1 MIDANNYVY
10 VNKLLSLNIDNVDR
24 SVVENRIFT
33 SGGTLSGVFAGDT
46 ILTGYWGVAINLNYG
61 GFTNGIG
68 GGNNAR
74 SYEPGYSAFTV
85 NMRSSASQTTFDR
98 RLFTVM
104 PDTGN
109 ISCAGGLTTGNS
121 NSFLGNL
128 RINGTDYGNT
138 LYQNT
143 VNYDI
148 GISTNVSSTSGGNIK
163 FNTRAVTRMVIDGA
177 TGSVGIGNNTPWV
190 DLNLGDVSVGG
201 SSGSL
206 VFGKNNGGGG
216 SRQYRQGFSSN
227 FFFCFGDSGNVNN
240 STAPWT
246 LQMAISYQAPASSLT
261 ISSTGSVIMPN
272 GWTSS
277 DERIKTNIK
286 TIENALEKTLL
297 LRGVEYNNFKIEL
310 DKNV

>member
-1 MIDANNYVY
+1 ML
-10 VNKLLSLNIDNVDR
+10 KGQLLK
-24 SVVENRIFT
+24 IFT
-33 SGGTLSGVFAGDT
+33 NGAMLTGVFAGDT

-61 GFTNGIG
+61 GSTNGVG
-68 GGNNAR
+68 GGNNSR
-74 SYEPGYSAFTV
+74 SYVAGYSAFTV

-163 FNTRAVTRMVIDGA
+163 FNTRAVTRMGIDGA
-177 TGSVGIGNNTPWV
+177 TGSVGIGNLSPW
-190 DLNLGDVSVGG
+190 GHGHH
-201 SSGSL
+201 
-206 VFGKNNGGGG
+206 
-216 SRQYRQGFSSN
+216 
-227 FFFCFGDSGNVNN
+227 
-240 STAPWT
+240 
-246 LQMAISYQAPASSLT
+246 
-261 ISSTGSVIMPN
+261 
-272 GWTSS
+272 
-277 DERIKTNIK
+277 
-286 TIENALEKTLL
+286 
-297 LRGVEYNNFKIEL
+297 
-310 DKNV
+310 